1 MSIEGSEQIS
11 AGRKWLIIFTLS
23 LGAGLIYQLPYLR
36 FTYYDPLQKAL
47 GLDHLIWKLNERVWA
62 CCYVYVLARWLDCRS
77 FFQS

>member
-36 FTYYDPLQKAL
+36 FTYYDPLQKL
-47 GLDHLIWKLNERVWA
+47 
-62 CCYVYVLARWLDCRS
+62 
-77 FFQS
+77 